1 MKNETR
7 QAWLWHYMVQN
18 LFWVMFGLIMGSSVY
33 AYDIQSSKLSI
44 HLKYTSVGGSVPS
57 QFVTSNAVATLAGP
71 VSSNYDPAMFA
82 CRLTSLPAEV
92 FACKV
97 VHYNPIT
104 SVHTLQVRTWDWLS
118 AVEKHNSAAAG
129 TIFSFLHRVE
139 TVCEPYGLGHVYED
153 SLMGLPPWRSMLQI
167 IGLEALRPDVSHLVA
182 VNLGVLCV
190 GTPQA
195 LLKRWT
201 SNGWLKNLLSSNYLL
216 K

>member
-153 SLMGLPPWRSMLQI
+153 SLMGHTT
-167 IGLEALRPDVSHLVA
+167 LEINAADNRFRGTTAGRLAFSGSKSGRLVCR
-182 VNLGVLCV
+182 N
-190 GTPQA
+190 
-195 LLKRWT
+195 
-201 SNGWLKNLLSSNYLL
+201 SSSPFE
-216 K
+216 KVDIEWVAEESVKQ